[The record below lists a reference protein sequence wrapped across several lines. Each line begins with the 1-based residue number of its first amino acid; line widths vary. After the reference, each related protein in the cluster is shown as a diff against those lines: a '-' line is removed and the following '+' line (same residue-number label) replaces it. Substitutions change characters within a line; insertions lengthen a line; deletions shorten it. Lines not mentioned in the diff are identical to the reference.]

1 MGYKATNLKGKK
13 FGRLT
18 VLEATEKRSDNKCVI
33 HKCKCSCGNIKEVSS
48 SDLTRGIV
56 KSCGCL
62 QHETNI
68 ENGNQAGKIYIE
80 KNIVEG
86 TNIQALQ
93 TKKLRSNTSGI
104 KGVHWDK
111 ARQKWVAKIIFQ
123 GKEYFLG
130 RYAKKEDAIDAR
142 AIAEKEMHEKFLD
155 EHNLLNPTNGE

>member
-1 MGYKATNLKGKK
+1 MGLKAIDLKGKI

-18 VLEATEKRSDNKCVI
+18 VLEATEKRSSNKCVI
-33 HKCKCSCGNIKEVSS
+33 HKCKCACGNIKEVP
-48 SDLTRGIV
+48 SDDLLKGTV

-68 ENGNQAGKIYIE
+68 KNGNQAGRIYIE
-80 KNIVEG
+80 KNIVDG
-86 TNIQALQ
+86 TNIQSLQ
-93 TKKLRSNTSGI
+93 TKKLRNNTSGV

-111 ARQKWVAKIIFQ
+111 AREKWVAKIIFK

-142 AIAEKEMHEKFLD
+142 AIAEKEMHENFLR
-155 EHNLLNPTNGE
+155 EHNLLK